1 MRKWGKDTLHNVQ
14 WTNIL
19 GSESELQ
26 FIFSSVERHSV
37 PYYYINITTEP
48 QKPVTGV
55 KGRFLRVLLAILP
68 LLP

>member
-1 MRKWGKDTLHNVQ
+1 MGERHPAQHTVDKYFRICVM
-14 WTNIL
+14 
-19 GSESELQ
+19 LQ

-55 KGRFLRVLLAILP
+55 KGRFLRVLLAILL

>member
-1 MRKWGKDTLHNVQ
+1 MV
-14 WTNIL
+14 
-19 GSESELQ
+19 Q

-55 KGRFLRVLLAILP
+55 KGRFLRVLLAILL